1 MFDKLTERLGRAVQ
15 TLRGRGR
22 VTEENVAETLR
33 EVRMALLEADVA
45 LPVVKSFID
54 VVRTRALGADVA
66 SSLTPGQAFIGIL
79 HRELTAVLGSSAAGF
94 AFNVQPPQ
102 VVVLAGLQ
110 GAGKTTTAA
119 KLARWLQQSQRK
131 RVLLVST
138 DVRRPAAIL
147 QLQRL
152 AESVGADFF
161 PSAAGE
167 QPVSIAL
174 AALEAARRGVYDTLI
189 IDTAGR
195 LHVDAEL
202 MQEMQAID
210 RAVNAH
216 QRLFVV
222 DAMAGQD
229 ALNAARAFGDALD
242 LTGIILTKADG
253 DARGGAALSVR
264 YITGKPI
271 VFVGVG
277 EKVEALQ
284 PFDPERM
291 ASRILGMGD
300 VVSLVEEVQ
309 RKVDTDQA
317 EKLAR
322 KVVQGKGFSLL
333 DLRSQLEQ
341 VRKLGGL
348 AVLNLEGVQTR
359 YKNPKA
365 ARRSRG
371 DQRGSGR
378 ARTQAPDGDHRFD
391 DGAGAAPVRDHR
403 WLAPAT
409 HCCRRRGAGPGRQ
422 PSAQA
427 IHGHAAVNEGYEGH
441 QGRQSWAADVG
452 SEVRAAAG
460 AAAPSLGAASPRRQ
474 PSPAVAISLSSC
486 GKFA

>member
-54 VVRTRALGADVA
+54 GVRTQALGAEVA
-66 SSLTPGQAFIGIL
+66 ASLTPGQAFIGIL
-79 HRELTAVLGSSAAGF
+79 HRELTAVLGTSAAGF

-102 VVVLAGLQ
+102 VVLLAGLQ

-119 KLARWLQQSQRK
+119 KLARWLQQEQRR

-152 AESVGADFF
+152 AESVAVDFF
-161 PSAAGE
+161 PSAAGDE
-167 QPVSIAL
+167 PAAIAN

-195 LHVDAEL
+195 LHIDAEL
-202 MQEMQAID
+202 MQEMRTID
-210 RAVNAH
+210 AAVTPH

-229 ALNAARAFGDALD
+229 AVNAARAFADALD

-264 YITGKPI
+264 YVTGKPI
-271 VFVGVG
+271 IFLGVG

-300 VVSLVEEVQ
+300 VVALVEQVQ
-309 RKVDTDQA
+309 RQVDVDQA

-322 KVVQGKGFSLL
+322 KVVSGKGFSLN

-348 AVLNLEGVQTR
+348 AAVMDKLPTQL
-359 YKNPKA
+359 A
-365 ARRSRG
+365 
-371 DQRGSGR
+371 GR
-378 ARTQAPDGDHRFD
+378 AAVKGDNADRELRHQLAIIDSMTLQERRQSGILDGS
-391 DGAGAAPVRDHR
+391 
-403 WLAPAT
+403 
-409 HCCRRRGAGPGRQ
+409 RRRR
-422 PSAQA
+422 
-427 IHGHAAVNEGYEGH
+427 I
-441 QGRQSWAADVG
+441 
-452 SEVRAAAG
+452 AAG
-460 AAAPSLGAASPRRQ
+460 AGVQVQDVNRLLKQFMDMQRLMKGMKGMKGGQLGRLMSGLAGNLPPGVPRRR
-474 PSPAVAISLSSC
+474 
-486 GKFA
+486 